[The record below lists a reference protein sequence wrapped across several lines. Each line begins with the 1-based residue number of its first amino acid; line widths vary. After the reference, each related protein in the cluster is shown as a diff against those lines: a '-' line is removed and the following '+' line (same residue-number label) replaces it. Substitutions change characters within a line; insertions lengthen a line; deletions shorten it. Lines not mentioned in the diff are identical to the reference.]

1 MAEEKEIDVLVKWSQ
16 QGAADVGNSTQQL
29 LQNHRAY
36 NQELAQTEHY
46 YRSLR
51 QAGRELG
58 FVSREV
64 TLAGTVL
71 TAALVLDA
79 NNYVKTVGATTKI
92 GAEWLA
98 SENRIKQANLEI
110 GQSAATVILPAMQKV
125 ASITESIAGI
135 VQANPWIIST
145 AVTAGGI
152 LTAVGAIGFIVS
164 RIITV
169 IADLGLLLGKLG
181 LSAAGAE
188 AASAGGTAATGAGL
202 GAGGAALG
210 TVVLTASSVIIGA
223 EIGQA
228 LGNWL
233 GQLIYGQSYKQQN
246 IGDAI
251 VTALRIAELP
261 ALEIQKGM
269 AKLFPSLDSA
279 ANKWLD
285 TANQFN
291 ALIGKLLG
299 ASQINTT
306 AGPGGAS
313 VIPQQAVTEFTNFQQ
328 QMQQA
333 EQTYD
338 QQRLDIVK
346 STEQQMADSTAN
358 YENQR
363 SNIVDTTEQTLARD
377 AANFALSQKNALTQY
392 QDQVAKEERN
402 FRQQEINSAKSHALQ
417 LQQLAATH
425 NQRINDLAAARD
437 ALGLVKEQ
445 QSYQLQVSQSNSQF
459 ALQQQQA
466 KQAFQTQMADQ
477 RQAYEQQR
485 AQALAA
491 YNQQVA
497 DAQANEAQQ
506 LARLDAQHQLEMA
519 KLQQQEQDK
528 LQKLDASYKKQV
540 DAYQKA
546 FVDRINAI
554 DSAILGDTAAY
565 NAYLANQAIAFQNWI
580 HAFEANSAASAP
592 SLSGVSGSAG
602 GYASGGYVSFK
613 SPGEDGKPEYV
624 LSHKTTR
631 SLESAIGGKLSQ
643 ANILSA
649 IMSGRAGGLA
659 GGGPNSV
666 QIKVESR
673 NLTLSEIRYAA
684 ETILN
689 QRLGELIPAM
699 GA

>member
-1 MAEEKEIDVLVKWSQ
+1 MAEENEIDVLVKWSQ

-36 NQELAQTEHY
+36 NQELAQAEHY

-110 GQSAATVILPAMQKV
+110 GQSGATVILPAMQKV

-169 IADLGLLLGKLG
+169 IADLGLLFGKLG

-338 QQRLDIVK
+338 QQHLDILK

-402 FRQQEINSAKSHALQ
+402 FRKQEINSAKSHALQ

-602 GYASGGYVSFK
+602 GYASGGACFFSR
-613 SPGEDGKPEYV
+613 PG
-624 LSHKTTR
+624 
-631 SLESAIGGKLSQ
+631 
-643 ANILSA
+643 
-649 IMSGRAGGLA
+649 GR
-659 GGGPNSV
+659 
-666 QIKVESR
+666 
-673 NLTLSEIRYAA
+673 
-684 ETILN
+684 
-689 QRLGELIPAM
+689 
-699 GA
+699 